1 MRLDGEPWK
10 QPLPQD
16 DDTVMIEISHFGQ
29 VSILSN
35 RRCLSKS
42 ISAPHSPTH
51 DGFNSD
57 TDTDEFEEEEE
68 SEERKKLGAAKT
80 FRLPDDFDIASLS

>member
-1 MRLDGEPWK
+1 MRIDGEPWK

-29 VSILSN
+29 VSILAN
-35 RRCLSKS
+35 RHCLSRS
-42 ISAPHSPTH
+42 ITAPYSTNSSFH
-51 DGFNSD
+51 DGCS
-57 TDTDEFEEEEE
+57 TEYEEE
-68 SEERKKLGAAKT
+68 EERKKLGAANT